1 MKTVMCYTAGQ
12 TTKGAVAIRKPAG
25 TGNGYRVCWMG
36 AFRKYESPVPP
47 LCGDTGPEKRL
58 KVFSGFEISYF
69 QTLFGVLGTPNI
81 QLYYGKRLYSYIQSC
96 LFLCHHHKF

>member
-1 MKTVMCYTAGQ
+1 MKIVMCYTAGQ

-25 TGNGYRVCWMG
+25 AGNGYRVCWMG

-58 KVFSGFEISYF
+58 KVFSGF
-69 QTLFGVLGTPNI
+69 
-81 QLYYGKRLYSYIQSC
+81 YI
-96 LFLCHHHKF
+96 

>member
-25 TGNGYRVCWMG
+25 AGNGYRVLDG

-47 LCGDTGPEKRL
+47 LCGDTGLEKD
-58 KVFSGFEISYF
+58 
-69 QTLFGVLGTPNI
+69 
-81 QLYYGKRLYSYIQSC
+81 
-96 LFLCHHHKF
+96 

>member
-12 TTKGAVAIRKPAG
+12 ATKGAVAIRKPAG
-25 TGNGYRVCWMG
+25 AGNGYRVWWMG

-58 KVFSGFEISYF
+58 KVFSGIAESCVNRINSI
-69 QTLFGVLGTPNI
+69 NI
-81 QLYYGKRLYSYIQSC
+81 ITE
-96 LFLCHHHKF
+96 

>member
-25 TGNGYRVCWMG
+25 AGNGYRVCWVG

-47 LCGDTGPEKRL
+47 LCGDTGPGKRS
-58 KVFSGFEISYF
+58 KVFSGSI
-69 QTLFGVLGTPNI
+69 VLKSVFLVTKPRVFFFCYIYKNKP
-81 QLYYGKRLYSYIQSC
+81 LY
-96 LFLCHHHKF
+96 

>member
-25 TGNGYRVCWMG
+25 AGNGYRVCWMG
-36 AFRKYESPVPP
+36 ALRKYESPVPP

-58 KVFSGFEISYF
+58 KVFSDSVQVQSSAIFLNVI
-69 QTLFGVLGTPNI
+69 NI
-81 QLYYGKRLYSYIQSC
+81 ALALSTAIIRRAIIEDKDKQ
-96 LFLCHHHKF
+96 

>member
-25 TGNGYRVCWMG
+25 AGNGYRVCWVG

-47 LCGDTGPEKRL
+47 LCGDTGPEK
-58 KVFSGFEISYF
+58 KVEGVQRFSMSEAFLRFYW
-69 QTLFGVLGTPNI
+69 QLFRK
-81 QLYYGKRLYSYIQSC
+81 QCKKRCRAMMPATFFRPKWYK
-96 LFLCHHHKF
+96 CHR